1 MYFILLISD
10 IIENDGYNFFEL
22 DSYMFN
28 EKKCE
33 VDHINYT
40 ESTIFHHNFVETKL
54 DSSTYGFFFNKKYP
68 AIMTKVFFKQ
78 EIFRF

>member
-1 MYFILLISD
+1 MFLFHISD
-10 IIENDGYNFFEL
+10 ILKKDEYNFFEL
-22 DSYMFN
+22 DSYMLN
-28 EKKCE
+28 DKKCA

-68 AIMTKVFFKQ
+68 AIMTKVFLKQ
-78 EIFRF
+78 EIFCF